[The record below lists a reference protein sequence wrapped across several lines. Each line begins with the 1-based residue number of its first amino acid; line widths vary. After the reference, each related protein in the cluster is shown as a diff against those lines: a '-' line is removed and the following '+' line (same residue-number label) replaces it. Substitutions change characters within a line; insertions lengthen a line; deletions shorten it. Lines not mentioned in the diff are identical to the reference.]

1 MMLYLDDMVSDYAAR
16 FGQRHS
22 LPEYR
27 QLELYTKNKKL
38 SYADE
43 PQPAQSLVRGSFA
56 TSTAYSVLD
65 SILVSQQAEIA
76 ELPSWKKYL
85 ALSKTSGTG
94 KVVAEVFRIL
104 RIYHLAWIL
113 PTGRLEMEDGIVC
126 VNCVYERCSLSL
138 NISPVGLELLESF
151 VFYYLDSFRQPHS
164 AAYVEAILVQYFT
177 DIVAEVK
184 GFSDEDRILFQ
195 FRQTMPI
202 NRHFRFDSDNPRYQV
217 EDDMLVIDMGKM
229 HTNTDR
235 YPIDFYLSYK
245 DALHIIPVE
254 ALKQGKLPIEQLSRW
269 QIKPED
275 GLKLPERFRARFG
288 RVKNV
293 VGLPM
298 T

>member
-1 MMLYLDDMVSDYAAR
+1 MLYLDDIASDYATH
-16 FGQRHS
+16 FGQRHH

-27 QLELYTKNKKL
+27 QLELYSKNKKL
-38 SYADE
+38 SFADE
-43 PQPAQSLVRGSFA
+43 SAAAQSQFRGSFS

-65 SILVSQQAEIA
+65 ALLVSQQAEIA

-85 ALSKTSGTG
+85 ALPKTSGTG

-104 RIYHLAWIL
+104 RIYHLAWVL
-113 PTGRLEMEDGIVC
+113 PTGRVEIEDGIVRVHC
-126 VNCVYERCSLSL
+126 VFERCSLSL

-151 VFYYLDSFRQPHS
+151 VFYYLDSFRQPYS
-164 AAYVEAILVQYFT
+164 AAYVEAILIQYFA

-202 NRHFRFDSDNPRYQV
+202 NRHFRFDSDNPRYQI
-217 EDDMLVIDMGKM
+217 EDEMLVIDMGKM
-229 HTNTDR
+229 HANADR
-235 YPIDFYLSYK
+235 YPLDFYLPFR
-245 DALHIIPVE
+245 DVLHIIPVE
-254 ALKQGKLPIEQLSRW
+254 ALKQGKLPIDQLSRW
-269 QIKPED
+269 QARAED
-275 GLKLPERFRARFG
+275 GMTLPERFRDRFG